1 MVGSKTQVKPRS
13 RMFSTFA
20 WYFLSPNGRISRQEF
35 RLGFLGI
42 VLVYILLVRY
52 YVSPDVN
59 PPYDGSV
66 RLALLIVLWPL
77 IAILAKRLHDLNV
90 SGWWLLTLLAIP
102 LVASAIN
109 ISVSIPYL
117 LIVAFLSFFPGGY
130 GDNRFGRDPLARAG
144 I

>member
-1 MVGSKTQVKPRS
+1 
-13 RMFSTFA
+13 MFSTFA
-20 WYFLSPNGRISRQEF
+20 WYFLSLNGRISRQEF
-35 RLGFLGI
+35 RLGFIVI
-42 VLVYILLVRY
+42 VLINILLVRSWRNITLPPVRY
-52 YVSPDVN
+52 YNAPDLN

-77 IAILAKRLHDLNV
+77 TAILVKRLHDLNV

-102 LVASAIN
+102 LVASAIS

-117 LIVAFLSFFPGGY
+117 LIVVFLSLFPGGS
-130 GDNRFGRDPLARAG
+130 GDNRFGRDPLARTG

>member
-1 MVGSKTQVKPRS
+1 
-13 RMFSTFA
+13 MFSTFA

-35 RLGFLGI
+35 RLGFIGI
-42 VLVYILLVRY
+42 VLVYILLVRSWRNLTIPPVRY

-90 SGWWLLTLLAIP
+90 SGWWLLTLLAVP
-102 LVASAIN
+102 LVASAIS

-117 LIVAFLSFFPGGY
+117 LIVAFLSFFPGEY